1 VVSAKLKQT
10 LKRAQPSEPQPA
22 VSADVPLPV
31 SAMLQ
36 PTLKRE
42 PPELQPAVSPE
53 TPLPV
58 SVKVQPTFNREPPE
72 LQPEVSP
79 ETPLPVSV
87 EVQPTL
93 ERAEPLEPQPALS
106 ADVPLAVSAKLK
118 PTLKRARPSKP
129 QPAVSADV
137 PLPVSAKLQPTLKRE
152 PLELQQAVSA
162 ELPLRVGSK
171 VRAVCKFGSVKEGT
185 PGVITAVADVRF
197 FWQSLTYL
205 CTFADN
211 IKVRARPK
219 DIEAYNHEH
228 SLEELE
234 QPDLR
239 SIQSRRIAL
248 RAEQLLSRQRRTRL
262 PFAGKTKVPN
272 EVSGSKH

>member
-1 VVSAKLKQT
+1 
-10 LKRAQPSEPQPA
+10 
-22 VSADVPLPV
+22 
-31 SAMLQ
+31 
-36 PTLKRE
+36 
-42 PPELQPAVSPE
+42 
-53 TPLPV
+53 
-58 SVKVQPTFNREPPE
+58 
-72 LQPEVSP
+72 VSP